1 MDQVGVSATSSAGR
15 SDNDVV
21 VVAAVRTPVTRAKR
35 GAFASTSA
43 TTMLTA
49 ALAGVLKASG
59 VDPSLVEDIAVGTVL
74 APGSSRANEARIAAF
89 LAGFPESTCVRTV
102 NRQCSSG
109 TLPGPFVA
117 RSTAIGVTAARG
129 QAFRRLPTSR
139 PASSPGTSRSALGQ
153 VRRIACRTRVWISH
167 CVLRCRC
174 GEHDDR
180 RDGRLGR
187 GFRRR
192 LLPLLI
198 VSAQAWGGK
207 IDLAAKQHPKARNC
221 MIPMGIT
228 SDNVAKQFGVDRQT
242 QDALS
247 VKSHARAAKA
257 TATGRFKDEIV
268 PVETEVK
275 DPKTGAVKKVVVSKD
290 DGIRETSAEALAA
303 LKPVFT
309 KDGTTTAGNSSQV
322 SDGAAATL
330 LMSRATAR
338 RLGLKHIGVLR
349 SFAVAGVPPEIMGV
363 GPAYAI
369 PAAVKKAGLSL
380 NQVDLFEIN
389 EAFASQVPARSS
401 GFSVPST
408 PLSCCP

>member
-1 MDQVGVSATSSAGR
+1 MDRARRLMDQVGVSATSSAGR

-109 TLPGPFVA
+109 LQ
-117 RSTAIGVTAARG
+117 AIADI
-129 QAFRRLPTSR
+129 
-139 PASSPGTSRSALGQ
+139 ASSIQSGYIQ
-153 VRRIACRTRVWISH
+153 VGIGAGVESMTT
-167 CVLRCRC
+167 
-174 GEHDDR
+174 D
-180 RDGRLGR
+180 
-187 GFRRR
+187 
-192 LLPLLI
+192 
-198 VSAQAWGGK
+198 AMAWGGK

-389 EAFASQVPARSS
+389 EAFASQATYCVNKLGLSWDKVNVNGGAIALGHPLGCTGSRMTATLLHEMAKRRARFGVVSMCIGS
-401 GFSVPST
+401 GMGAAAVYERE
-408 PLSCCP
+408 

>member
-1 MDQVGVSATSSAGR
+1 MDRARRLMDQVGVSATSSAGR

-109 TLPGPFVA
+109 LQ
-117 RSTAIGVTAARG
+117 AIADI
-129 QAFRRLPTSR
+129 
-139 PASSPGTSRSALGQ
+139 ASSIQSGYIQ
-153 VRRIACRTRVWISH
+153 VGIGAGVESMTT
-167 CVLRCRC
+167 
-174 GEHDDR
+174 D
-180 RDGRLGR
+180 
-187 GFRRR
+187 
-192 LLPLLI
+192 
-198 VSAQAWGGK
+198 AMAWGGK

-389 EAFASQVPARSS
+389 EAFASQATYCVNKLGLSWDKVNVNGGAIALGHPLGCTGSRMTATLLHEMAKRKARFGVVSMCIGS
-401 GFSVPST
+401 GMGAAAVYERE
-408 PLSCCP
+408 